1 MLTYSYLRYFW
12 AVAHDGNLTRAATRL
27 HVSQSAV
34 SVQIRK
40 LEEELGRPL
49 FARKGR
55 QLLLTDAGRI
65 ALEYADS
72 IFALGDR
79 LTSAL
84 GTSRQPS
91 RRTLRVGALA
101 TLSRNFQLS
110 FVTPLLRRP
119 DITLALRSGSLPS
132 LLRELR
138 DHRLDVLLTNVLPP
152 RDTDVPWLPQQ
163 IADEPVALVGHR
175 RRVKKRRAWTTMLAT
190 EPLILP
196 SPDSALRGSID
207 ALLDSRGIEPRV
219 VAEVDDMAMIRLL
232 VRENAGLAV
241 LPPIVVRDELSL
253 GVLQEVSRLPGI
265 RETFYAVTLKRAVP
279 DPLLTEVLADAG
291 RR

>member
-84 GTSRQPS
+84 GRSRQPS
-91 RRTLRVGALA
+91 RQTLRVGAVA
-101 TLSRNFQLS
+101 TLSRNVQLS
-110 FVTPLLRRP
+110 FLAPLLSRP

-132 LLRELR
+132 LLRQLR

-232 VRENAGLAV
+232 VRDNAGLAV
-241 LPPIVVRDELSL
+241 LPPIVVRDELSQ

-279 DPLLTEVLADAG
+279 DPLLTEVLANAG
-291 RR
+291 RG

>member
-132 LLRELR
+132 LLRQLR

-232 VRENAGLAV
+232 VREDAGLAV
-241 LPPIVVRDELSL
+241 LPPIVVRDELSQ

-291 RR
+291 RW

>member
-12 AVAHDGNLTRAATRL
+12 AVAHDGNLTRAAARL

-49 FARKGR
+49 FVRQGR
-55 QLLLTDAGRI
+55 QLALTDAGRI

-79 LTSAL
+79 LTSAV
-84 GTSRQPS
+84 GSSQQPS
-91 RRTLRVGALA
+91 RQTLRIGAVA

-110 FVTPLLRRP
+110 FLSSLLSRP
-119 DITLALRSGSLPS
+119 DVRLVLRSGPLAS
-132 LLRELR
+132 LLRQLR
-138 DHRLDVLLTNVLPP
+138 DHRLDLLLTNVLPP
-152 RDTDVPWLPQQ
+152 RDTDVSWLPQQ

-175 RRVKKRRAWTTMLAT
+175 RRVRKRRSWSTLLAS

-207 ALLDSRGIEPRV
+207 ALLDSRQIEPRV

-241 LPPIVVRDELSL
+241 LPPIVVRDELST
-253 GVLQEVSRLPGI
+253 GILQEVCRLPGI
-265 RETFYAVTLKRAVP
+265 RETFFAVTLKRALP
-279 DPLLTEVLADAG
+279 DPLLTDVLAEA
-291 RR
+291 RRR

>member
-12 AVAHDGNLTRAATRL
+12 AVAHDGNLTRAAARL

-49 FARKGR
+49 FVRQGR
-55 QLLLTDAGRI
+55 QLALTDAGRI

-79 LTSAL
+79 LTSAV
-84 GTSRQPS
+84 GSSQQPS
-91 RRTLRVGALA
+91 RQTLRIGAVA

-110 FVTPLLRRP
+110 FLSSLLSRP
-119 DITLALRSGSLPS
+119 DVRLVLRSGPLAS
-132 LLRELR
+132 LLRQLR
-138 DHRLDVLLTNVLPP
+138 DHRLDLLLTNVLPP

-175 RRVKKRRAWTTMLAT
+175 RRVRKRRSWSTLLAS

-207 ALLDSRGIEPRV
+207 ALLDSRQIEPRV

-241 LPPIVVRDELSL
+241 LPPIVVRDELST
-253 GVLQEVSRLPGI
+253 GILQEVCRLPGI
-265 RETFYAVTLKRAVP
+265 RETFFAVTLKRALP
-279 DPLLTEVLADAG
+279 DPLLTDVLAEA
-291 RR
+291 RRR

>member
-1 MLTYSYLRYFW
+1 MLTYSHLRYFW

-49 FARKGR
+49 FARQGR
-55 QLLLTDAGRI
+55 QLVLTDAGRI

-91 RRTLRVGALA
+91 RQTLRVGALA

-110 FVTPLLRRP
+110 FITPLLRRP
-119 DITLALRSGSLPS
+119 DITLALRSGSLPA
-132 LLRELR
+132 LLRQLR

-163 IADEPVALVGHR
+163 MADEPVALVGHR
-175 RRVKKRRAWTTMLAT
+175 RRVKKRRAWTTLLAT

-196 SPDSALRGSID
+196 SPDSVLRGSID

-232 VRENAGLAV
+232 VRDNAGLAV
-241 LPPIVVRDELSL
+241 LPPIVVRDELSQ

>member
-12 AVAHDGNLTRAATRL
+12 AVAHDGNLTRAAARL

-49 FARKGR
+49 FVRQGR
-55 QLLLTDAGRI
+55 QLALTDAGRI

-79 LTSAL
+79 LTSAV
-84 GTSRQPS
+84 GSSRQPS
-91 RRTLRVGALA
+91 RQTLRVGAVA

-110 FVTPLLRRP
+110 FLSSLLSRP
-119 DITLALRSGSLPS
+119 DVRLVLRSGPLAS
-132 LLRELR
+132 LLRQLR
-138 DHRLDVLLTNVLPP
+138 DHRLDLLLTNVLPP

-175 RRVKKRRAWTTMLAT
+175 RRVRKRRSWSTLLAS

-207 ALLDSRGIEPRV
+207 ALLDSRQIEPRV

-241 LPPIVVRDELSL
+241 LPPIVVRDELST
-253 GVLQEVSRLPGI
+253 GILQEVCRLPGI
-265 RETFYAVTLKRAVP
+265 REAFFAVTLKRALP
-279 DPLLTEVLADAG
+279 DPLLTAVLDDA
-291 RR
+291 RRR

>member
-49 FARKGR
+49 FRREGR
-55 QLLLTDAGRI
+55 QLVLTDAGRI

-84 GTSRQPS
+84 GSTRQPS
-91 RRTLRVGALA
+91 RQTLRVGALA

-110 FVTPLLRRP
+110 FLAPILRRP
-119 DITLALRSGSLPS
+119 DIRLALRSGPLAA
-132 LLRELR
+132 LLRQLR
-138 DHRLDVLLTNVLPP
+138 DHRIDVLLTNVLPP
-152 RDTDVPWLPQQ
+152 RDTDVPWLPQE

-175 RRVKKRRAWTTMLAT
+175 RRVRKRRSWTSLLAT

-196 SPDSALRGSID
+196 SADSGLRGSID
-207 ALLDSRGIEPRV
+207 ALFDSRHIEPRV

-241 LPPIVVRDELSL
+241 LPPIVVRDELSS

-265 RETFYAVTLKRAVP
+265 RETFYAVTLKRALP
-279 DPLLTEVLADAG
+279 DPLLTEVLADAT

>member
-12 AVAHDGNLTRAATRL
+12 AVAHDGNLTRAAARL

-40 LEEELGRPL
+40 LEEELGQSL
-49 FARKGR
+49 FARQGR
-55 QLLLTDAGRI
+55 QLVLTESGRI

-84 GTSRQPS
+84 GSSRQPS
-91 RRTLRVGALA
+91 RQTLRVGAVA

-110 FVTPLLRRP
+110 FLAPLLARP
-119 DITLALRSGSLPS
+119 DIRLALRSGTLVS
-132 LLRELR
+132 LLRQLR
-138 DHRLDVLLTNVLPP
+138 DHRLDVLLTNVLPS

-163 IADEPVALVGHR
+163 IAEEPVALVGHR
-175 RRVKKRRAWTTMLAT
+175 RRVRKRRAWTTLLAT

-196 SPDSALRGSID
+196 SPDSAFRGSID
-207 ALLDSRGIEPRV
+207 ALLDSRHIEPRV

-232 VRENAGLAV
+232 VRENAGLAI
-241 LPPIVVRDELSL
+241 LPPIVVRDELSA
-253 GVLQEVSRLPGI
+253 GVLQEVGRLPGI
-265 RETFYAVTLKRAVP
+265 RETFYAVTLKRALP

>member
-132 LLRELR
+132 LLRQLR

-232 VRENAGLAV
+232 VREDAGLAV
-241 LPPIVVRDELSL
+241 LPPIVVRDELSQ

>member
-12 AVAHDGNLTRAATRL
+12 AVAHDGNLTRAAARL

-40 LEEELGRPL
+40 LEEELGQSL
-49 FARKGR
+49 FARQGR
-55 QLLLTDAGRI
+55 QLVLTEAGRI

-84 GTSRQPS
+84 GSSRQPS
-91 RRTLRVGALA
+91 RQTLRVGAVA

-110 FVTPLLRRP
+110 FLAPLLARP
-119 DITLALRSGSLPS
+119 DIRLALRSGTLVS
-132 LLRELR
+132 LLRQLR

-163 IADEPVALVGHR
+163 IAEEPVALVGHR
-175 RRVKKRRAWTTMLAT
+175 RRVRKRRAWTTLLAT

-196 SPDSALRGSID
+196 SPDSAFRGSID
-207 ALLDSRGIEPRV
+207 ALLDSRHIEPRV

-232 VRENAGLAV
+232 VRENAGLAI
-241 LPPIVVRDELSL
+241 LPPIVVRDELSA
-253 GVLQEVSRLPGI
+253 GVLQEVGRLPGI
-265 RETFYAVTLKRAVP
+265 RETFYAVTLKRALP

>member
-12 AVAHDGNLTRAATRL
+12 AVAHDGNLTRASARL

-49 FARKGR
+49 FVRQGR
-55 QLLLTDAGRI
+55 QLALTDAGRI

-79 LTSAL
+79 LTSAV
-84 GTSRQPS
+84 GSSQQPS
-91 RRTLRVGALA
+91 RQTLRIGAVA

-110 FVTPLLRRP
+110 FLSSLLSRP
-119 DITLALRSGSLPS
+119 DVRLVLRSGPLAS
-132 LLRELR
+132 LLRQLR
-138 DHRLDVLLTNVLPP
+138 DHRLDLLLTNVLPP

-175 RRVKKRRAWTTMLAT
+175 RRVRKRRSWSTLLAS

-207 ALLDSRGIEPRV
+207 ALLDSRQIEPRV

-241 LPPIVVRDELSL
+241 LPPIVVRDELST
-253 GVLQEVSRLPGI
+253 GILQEVCRLPGI
-265 RETFYAVTLKRAVP
+265 RETFFAVTLKRALP
-279 DPLLTEVLADAG
+279 DPLLTAVLDDA
-291 RR
+291 RRR

>member
-12 AVAHDGNLTRAATRL
+12 AVAHDGNLTRAAARL

-49 FARKGR
+49 FVRQGR
-55 QLLLTDAGRI
+55 QLALTDAGRI

-79 LTSAL
+79 LTSAV
-84 GTSRQPS
+84 GSSRQPS
-91 RRTLRVGALA
+91 RQTLRIGAVA

-110 FVTPLLRRP
+110 FLSSLLSRP
-119 DITLALRSGSLPS
+119 DVRLVLRSGPLAS
-132 LLRELR
+132 LLRQLR
-138 DHRLDVLLTNVLPP
+138 DHRLDLLLTNVLPP

-175 RRVKKRRAWTTMLAT
+175 RRVRKRRTWSTLLAS

-207 ALLDSRGIEPRV
+207 ALLDSRQIEPRV

-241 LPPIVVRDELSL
+241 LPPIVVRDELST
-253 GVLQEVSRLPGI
+253 GTLQEVCRLPGI
-265 RETFYAVTLKRAVP
+265 RETFFAVTLKRALP
-279 DPLLTEVLADAG
+279 DPLLTDVLAEA
-291 RR
+291 RRR

>member
-49 FARKGR
+49 FRREGR
-55 QLLLTDAGRI
+55 QLVLTDAGRI

-84 GTSRQPS
+84 GSTRQPS
-91 RRTLRVGALA
+91 RQTLRVGALA

-110 FVTPLLRRP
+110 FLAPILRRP
-119 DITLALRSGSLPS
+119 DIRLALRSGPLAS
-132 LLRELR
+132 LLRQLR
-138 DHRLDVLLTNVLPP
+138 DHRIDVLLTNVLPP
-152 RDTDVPWLPQQ
+152 RDTDVPWLPQE

-175 RRVKKRRAWTTMLAT
+175 RRVRKRRSWTSLLAT

-196 SPDSALRGSID
+196 SADSGLRGSID
-207 ALLDSRGIEPRV
+207 ALLDSRRIEPRV

-241 LPPIVVRDELSL
+241 LPPIVVRDELSS

-265 RETFYAVTLKRAVP
+265 RETFYAVTLKRALP
-279 DPLLTEVLADAG
+279 DPLLTEVLADAA

>member
-207 ALLDSRGIEPRV
+207 ALLHSRGIEPRV

>member
-12 AVAHDGNLTRAATRL
+12 AVAHDGNLTRAAARL

-49 FARKGR
+49 FVRQGR
-55 QLLLTDAGRI
+55 QLALTDAGRI

-79 LTSAL
+79 LTSAV
-84 GTSRQPS
+84 GSSRQPS
-91 RRTLRVGALA
+91 RQTLRVGAVA

-110 FVTPLLRRP
+110 FLSSLLSRP
-119 DITLALRSGSLPS
+119 DVRLVLRSGPLAS
-132 LLRELR
+132 LLRQLR
-138 DHRLDVLLTNVLPP
+138 DHRLDLLLTNVLPP

-175 RRVKKRRAWTTMLAT
+175 RRVRKRRSWSTLLAS

-207 ALLDSRGIEPRV
+207 ALLDSRQIEPRV

-241 LPPIVVRDELSL
+241 LPPIVVRDELST
-253 GVLQEVSRLPGI
+253 GILQEVCRLPGI
-265 RETFYAVTLKRAVP
+265 RETFFAVTLKRALP
-279 DPLLTEVLADAG
+279 DPLLTAVLDDA
-291 RR
+291 RRR

>member
-12 AVAHDGNLTRAATRL
+12 AVAHDGNLTRAAARL

-40 LEEELGRPL
+40 LEEELGQSL
-49 FARKGR
+49 FARQGR
-55 QLLLTDAGRI
+55 QLVLTEAGRI

-84 GTSRQPS
+84 GSSRQPS
-91 RRTLRVGALA
+91 RQTLRVGAVA

-110 FVTPLLRRP
+110 FLAPLLARP
-119 DITLALRSGSLPS
+119 DIRLALRSGTLVS
-132 LLRELR
+132 LLRQLR
-138 DHRLDVLLTNVLPP
+138 DHRLDVLLTNVLPS

-163 IADEPVALVGHR
+163 IAEEPVALVGHR
-175 RRVKKRRAWTTMLAT
+175 RRVRKRRAWTTLLAT

-196 SPDSALRGSID
+196 SPDSAFRGSID
-207 ALLDSRGIEPRV
+207 ALLDSRHIEPRV

-232 VRENAGLAV
+232 VRENAGLAI
-241 LPPIVVRDELSL
+241 LPPIVVRDELSA
-253 GVLQEVSRLPGI
+253 GVLQEVGRLPGI
-265 RETFYAVTLKRAVP
+265 RETFYAVTLKRALP

>member
-1 MLTYSYLRYFW
+1 
-12 AVAHDGNLTRAATRL
+12 
-27 HVSQSAV
+27 V

>member
-1 MLTYSYLRYFW
+1 VLTYSYLRYFW
-12 AVAHDGNLTRAATRL
+12 AVAHDGNLTRAAARL

-49 FARKGR
+49 FVRQGR
-55 QLLLTDAGRI
+55 QLALTDAGRI

-79 LTSAL
+79 LTSAV
-84 GTSRQPS
+84 GSSRQPS
-91 RRTLRVGALA
+91 RQTLRVGAVA

-110 FVTPLLRRP
+110 FLSSLLSRP
-119 DITLALRSGSLPS
+119 DVRLVLRSGPLAS
-132 LLRELR
+132 LLRQLR
-138 DHRLDVLLTNVLPP
+138 DHRLDLLLTNVLPP

-175 RRVKKRRAWTTMLAT
+175 RRVRKRRSWSTLLAS

-207 ALLDSRGIEPRV
+207 ALLDSRQIEPRV

-241 LPPIVVRDELSL
+241 LPPIVVRDELST
-253 GVLQEVSRLPGI
+253 GILQEVCRLPGI
-265 RETFYAVTLKRAVP
+265 RETFFAVTLKRALP
-279 DPLLTEVLADAG
+279 DPLLTAVLDDA
-291 RR
+291 RRR

>member
-1 MLTYSYLRYFW
+1 VLTYSYLRYFW
-12 AVAHDGNLTRAATRL
+12 AVAHDGNLTRAAARL

-49 FARKGR
+49 FVRQGR
-55 QLLLTDAGRI
+55 QLALTDAGRI

-79 LTSAL
+79 LTSAV
-84 GTSRQPS
+84 GSSRQPS
-91 RRTLRVGALA
+91 RQTLRIGAVA

-110 FVTPLLRRP
+110 FLSSLLSRP
-119 DITLALRSGSLPS
+119 DVRLVLRSGPLAS
-132 LLRELR
+132 LLRQLR
-138 DHRLDVLLTNVLPP
+138 DHRLDLLLTNVLPP

-175 RRVKKRRAWTTMLAT
+175 RRVRKRRTWSTLLAS

-207 ALLDSRGIEPRV
+207 ALLDSRQIEPRV

-241 LPPIVVRDELSL
+241 LPPIVVRDELST
-253 GVLQEVSRLPGI
+253 GTLQEVCRLPGI
-265 RETFYAVTLKRAVP
+265 RETFFAVTLKRALP
-279 DPLLTEVLADAG
+279 DPLLTDVLAEA
-291 RR
+291 RRR